1 METDSI
7 INNNL
12 YGIEGKAIE
21 KTENPEIPTRNV
33 KTVVSKEKQKFSRR
47 FGDKTNSKIF
57 KQDKIAKVPITSHA
71 TPFCKV

>member
-33 KTVVSKEKQKFSRR
+33 KTVVSKEK
-47 FGDKTNSKIF
+47 
-57 KQDKIAKVPITSHA
+57 
-71 TPFCKV
+71 